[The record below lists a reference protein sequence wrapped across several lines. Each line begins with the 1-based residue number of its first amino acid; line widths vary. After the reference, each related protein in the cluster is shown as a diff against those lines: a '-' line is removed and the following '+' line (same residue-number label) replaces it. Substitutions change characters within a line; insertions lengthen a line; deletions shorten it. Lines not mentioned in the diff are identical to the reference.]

1 MWDHCQYKDLSS
13 FIICLFRS
21 RPRLLQE
28 SSSTPVEAPLW
39 TVARCPATWRP
50 STRWRTWA
58 WPWLRSGALTTPSTP
73 LLMLWT
79 SWFLASSSVS
89 TQSLLLALE
98 PSQVDSNKVR
108 NYLSTL
114 FHVQEAWRQSTSMMR
129 PWWPLT
135 STWDSLLSTP
145 PLSWVT
151 MVGLLDTRWILSSD
165 WLIQIIFCSD
175 WLKQNDTN
183 LWLVGWS

>member
-114 FHVQEAWRQSTSMMR
+114 IMLRKLEVRVQAWCGHGDRWPR
-129 PWWPLT
+129 PGTLCSQRLRCHGSQWLAGWIPGEYYPLIGWYKYY
-135 STWDSLLSTP
+135 SALI
-145 PLSWVT
+145 SWSK
-151 MVGLLDTRWILSSD
+151 LILY
-165 WLIQIIFCSD
+165 CD
-175 WLKQNDTN
+175 WLK
-183 LWLVGWS
+183 